1 MPIFKLPSIT
11 LLALVGAIGV
21 AAAQTNRPEFAQSD
35 NQSQPGGSEMVPGM
49 MGRNMI
55 PSRMGEGM
63 PMRGHMMKVVFAGRG
78 LPICPYRVFAI
89 ADSDGDGAIS
99 FEELTAMLK
108 RIFVAVDANNDGKVT
123 PDEMQSF
130 MQDK

>member
-63 PMRGHMMKVVFAGRG
+63 PMRGHMMKVVFA
-78 LPICPYRVFAI
+78 I